1 MSDIKGGDLHDL
13 VEQEMASTS
22 QAVEQ
27 AADRIEALLNEARKR
42 DSGVSLEVNERYLI
56 DSMLCYRSKTK
67 RSACQLGNYI
77 LPFRLIV
84 KTKKIGFHSIWACFS
99 PEFKVKTEKRS

>member
-56 DSMLCYRSKTK
+56 V
-67 RSACQLGNYI
+67 
-77 LPFRLIV
+77 V